1 MLLLLFC
8 PIVQT
13 FSFINEL
20 KKFIF
25 MGLGTK
31 FWLNASDGF

>member
-13 FSFINEL
+13 FSFTNEL

-31 FWLNASDGF
+31 FWLNAADGF